1 MTTPGPLGAEPFR
14 EAWDTGSG
22 AWCPGTGV
30 EIQGEEGRY
39 VETARWVIQSL
50 FIAGRRSL
58 HFISSH
64 SCQNGCPKAGSQV
77 VEFVC

>member
-1 MTTPGPLGAEPFR
+1 MKPGTPEVELGAQER
-14 EAWDTGSG
+14 
-22 AWCPGTGV
+22 GV